1 MSQWKRIGHLR
12 IVLVIFGVFLVGV
25 LIGSGQYQKVSALSN
40 TTFEDLK
47 LFSDVIHI
55 IQKDYV
61 EETKSKDLIYGAI
74 KGMLE
79 TLDPH
84 SAFMP
89 PSVFKEMQEETK
101 GRFEGL
107 GIEITIKEGVLTVVS
122 PIEDTPAFK
131 AGILAGDQILKIDGE
146 STKNFTL
153 MDSVKRMRGQKG
165 TKVTITI
172 LREGFT
178 KPKDFT
184 LVRDVIPIRSVR
196 HELLEKHYGYIR
208 ISQFQDKT
216 DSDFEKAMKALE
228 EESKGTLKGLVLDL
242 RNNPGGLLD
251 QAVKISDRFIESG
264 TIVSIDGRR
273 EDVKQKWPAHPE
285 GTLPR
290 YPLVVLINGGSA
302 SGSEIVAGAIQDH
315 GRGLLVGTQT
325 FGKASVQTIIP
336 LKDGSGLRLTTA
348 RYYTPNGRSIQAKG
362 IAPDIIVKPSR
373 PEEEKET
380 VLPKLPSEKDL
391 ERHLM
396 DLEKGVPKEKEKPK
410 KEETKKEEIK
420 KEEIKKEEIKKEE
433 TKDKKPVDNQLERA
447 LELLKSWEIFKN
459 IAKGNK

>member
-1 MSQWKRIGHLR
+1 MNMSEWKKIGNFR
-12 IVLVIFGVFLVGV
+12 IVLVIFGVFLIGV
-25 LIGSGQYQKVSALSN
+25 LIGSSQYQKVSALSN

-84 SAFMP
+84 SSFMP
-89 PSVFKEMQEETK
+89 PSMFKEMQEETK

-107 GIEITIKEGVLTVVS
+107 GIEITLKEGVLTVVS

-131 AGILAGDQILKIDGE
+131 VGVLAGDQILKIDGE

-153 MDSVKRMRGQKG
+153 MDSVKRLRGPKG
-165 TKVTITI
+165 SKVTITI
-172 LREGFT
+172 MREGFT

-216 DSDFEKAMKALE
+216 DSDFDKAMKALE
-228 EESKGTLKGLVLDL
+228 EESKGALWGLVLDL

-251 QAVKISDRFIESG
+251 QAVKISDRFIDSG
-264 TIVSIDGRR
+264 IIVSIDGRR
-273 EDVKQKWPAHPE
+273 EEVKQKWPAHPE

-290 YPLVVLINGGSA
+290 YPLVVLVNGGSA

-315 GRGLLVGTQT
+315 GRGILVGTQT
-325 FGKASVQTIIP
+325 FGKGSVQTIIP
-336 LKDGSGLRLTTA
+336 LKDGAGLRLTTA
-348 RYYTPNGRSIQAKG
+348 RYFTPNGRSIQAKG
-362 IAPDIIVKPSR
+362 IVPDIIIKPSR
-373 PEEEKET
+373 PEEEKEA

-391 ERHLM
+391 ERHLI
-396 DLEKGVPKEKEKPK
+396 DAEKGVPKEKEKPK
-410 KEETKKEEIK
+410 KEEAKKEEV
-420 KEEIKKEEIKKEE
+420 KE
-433 TKDKKPVDNQLERA
+433 KKPADNQLERA